1 MNSFEMRH
9 GWIKE
14 NGRYYHW
21 MFDKLHREDG
31 PAVINEKDQVE
42 EWYLNGQRH
51 RIGGPA
57 YDSPNVKVWMEYNQL
72 HRIDGPAYV
81 YIDGRKQYFI
91 RDREYTES
99 EFNFW
104 HKLHSEEN

>member
-1 MNSFEMRH
+1 MRH

-14 NGRYYHW
+14 NGVYYHW
-21 MFDKLHREDG
+21 VLDKLHRVDG
-31 PAVINEKDQVE
+31 PAVINEKDKVE

-57 YDSPNVKVWMEYNQL
+57 FDAPNVQVWMEHNQI
-72 HRIDGPAYV
+72 HRIDGPAYFF
-81 YIDGRKQYFI
+81 INGKTQYFI
-91 RDREYTES
+91 RDQEYTES

-104 HKLHSEEN
+104 SKLHTEECK